1 MATPAPPLSSTDLLR
16 IRFWLTQTVLLIA
29 LGGILSEGISQSPL
43 LIALIVFLGLS
54 LAFPRITG
62 LLSRRWMP
70 ALSVVLI
77 GGIVIDVALHWPAIL
92 DPMLRAGL
100 LILWT
105 RTLFYRTA
113 RESMQLL
120 FLALFLIMLNGVL
133 SISIS
138 YAVQLIAFSPLA
150 MILLMLNSMRNPADP
165 ECLTHADWRSFQ
177 ATRFLRQLRH
187 AIHPHLFALIALC
200 AVFMLLSISLIFLV
214 LPRFHLRQWLPSLS
228 VPGVALSGFSE
239 QFSLGAVRQIVLDP
253 SVAFRV
259 EIPNPDSLP
268 ANPYWRMLVLDVYEN
283 GQFFKSDK
291 TAQRLRST
299 ELFESD
305 HFLSNR
311 MIEDPQSFSGENWD
325 VFLEGSV
332 SRFLPIPGSFRAIQ
346 FQSVQLLTIDP
357 VFSTFSLRQPSS
369 QLTTFRL
376 RHVDADTPF
385 RASAL
390 DALLTDPE
398 WRAIQLQ
405 SNDAQ
410 SLTEYPQSTLSA
422 RLSTADAN
430 YLAEVVE
437 QLRSVPNDGSLN
449 DPTRAYVNHVI
460 RYLHDRHSYSLRAT
474 PGRSSAS
481 SRDPMI
487 AWMQSG
493 SSGHCEY
500 FAAAAVLLCRANG
513 IPARMVTGF
522 AGGEWNRDRT
532 LFTVR
537 NLHAHAWCE
546 VFDLSG
552 QWLRVD
558 PTPPGWQAAHNLEDE
573 GSFARGFAFWQDW
586 IESLKLQYYR
596 HVVGFDGQSQFDLA
610 HQLAQQWRKL
620 SDPLQRLSR
629 TWGRWFPNQSPSEQ
643 TGFDS
648 EQPSRE
654 LPQLLPLLGFAILTV
669 LFVLLLFTLLPARL
683 RQPLNREQHI
693 RQHAGKLLQRY
704 QLLPTSNPQLTLHLQ
719 TLRFGPTPSWPDP
732 KTTFHQTRR
741 EIRRNRR

>member
-1 MATPAPPLSSTDLLR
+1 MATPSPPLSSIDLLH

-29 LGGILSEGISQSPL
+29 LGGMLSEGISQSPL
-43 LIALIVFLGLS
+43 LIALIAFLGLS
-54 LAFPRITG
+54 LVFPRIAG
-62 LLSRRWMP
+62 LLPRCWMP

-138 YAVQLIAFSPLA
+138 YAVQLIAFTPLA
-150 MILLMLNSMRNPADP
+150 MILLMLNSMRHPGEP
-165 ECLTHADWRSFQ
+165 ECLTHADWKQFHPI
-177 ATRFLRQLRH
+177 RFLRQLRRS
-187 AIHPHLFALIALC
+187 IHPHLFALIALC
-200 AVFMLLSISLIFLV
+200 GAFMLLSISLIFLV

-228 VPGVALSGFSE
+228 LPGVALSGFSE

-268 ANPYWRMLVLDVYEN
+268 ANPYWRMLVLDGYAN
-283 GQFFKSDK
+283 GQFFKSEK

-325 VFLEGSV
+325 IFLEGSV
-332 SRFLPIPGSFRAIQ
+332 SRYLPIPGSFRAIQ

-357 VFSTFSLRQPSS
+357 VFTTFALRQPSS
-369 QLTTFRL
+369 QLTTYRL
-376 RHVDADTPF
+376 RHVAPSTPF

-390 DALLTDPE
+390 DALLADLQWHP
-398 WRAIQLQ
+398 IGLQ
-405 SNDAQ
+405 SNDTQ
-410 SLTEYPQSTLSA
+410 SLSEYPQSTLSA
-422 RLSTADAN
+422 QLSTADAN
-430 YLAEVVE
+430 YLRGVVE
-437 QLRSVPNDGSLN
+437 QLRPNPGEAGETSAIH
-449 DPTRAYVNHVI
+449 TYVNDVI
-460 RYLHDRHSYSLRAT
+460 HYLHDRHAYSLRST

-481 SRDPMI
+481 SRDPVI

-500 FAAAAVLLCRANG
+500 FAAAAVLLCRAND

-546 VFDLSG
+546 VFDPSG
-552 QWLRVD
+552 KWLLVD
-558 PTPPGWQAAHNLEDE
+558 PTPPGWQATHSLEDE
-573 GSFARGFAFWQDW
+573 GFAQGFAFWRNW

-596 HVVGFDGQSQFDLA
+596 NVVGFDGQSQFDLA
-610 HQLAQQWRKL
+610 QQLADQWRKL
-620 SDPLQRLSR
+620 SGPFQQFTHSWD
-629 TWGRWFPNQSPSEQ
+629 RWFPSQSPSEP
-643 TGFDS
+643 TGVDS
-648 EQPSRE
+648 EQPSRG
-654 LPQLLPLLGFAILTV
+654 LPQLLPLLGFAMLTI
-669 LFVLLLFTLLPARL
+669 LFVLLLFTLLPTRL
-683 RQPLNREQHI
+683 RQPQNHEQRI
-693 RQHAGKLLQRY
+693 RQHAGKLLHRY
-704 QLLPTSNPQLTLHLQ
+704 RLLPKHNPQLTLQLQ
-719 TLRFGPTPSWPDP
+719 SLRFGPITSWPDP

-741 EIRRNRR
+741 EIRRHRF